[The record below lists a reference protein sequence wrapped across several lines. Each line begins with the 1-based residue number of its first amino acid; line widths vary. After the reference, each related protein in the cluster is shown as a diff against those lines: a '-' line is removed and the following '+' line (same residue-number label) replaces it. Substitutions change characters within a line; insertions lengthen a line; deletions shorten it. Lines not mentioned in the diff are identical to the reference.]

1 MTNVIGKPS
10 SLRMIGIRHSVKR
23 LSSLFRSLRKKKINI
38 LPVVAAVV
46 WIIFLGLFCPSF
58 GYFLYILFSD
68 KSDLYVKAAILLL
81 DVETKNEALK
91 FLGISMGGLLVG
103 LQAFISYRRAKAM
116 EDTVENTEKGM
127 RQERLKNAIEHLG
140 QTSDSVRLGGAY
152 ELFHLAHDTKELR
165 QTVLDIL
172 CAHIRQTTSDK
183 EYQEDH
189 KSKPSEEIQ
198 SLLTLLFVQDHDVFK
213 GLRINLQGSW
223 LNGTELSEA
232 RLEEVVFTGA
242 HLQKT
247 NLNSARLQGAKLDRA
262 RLHGILLNQSRLQ
275 EADLFRAL
283 LHGANLFDARL
294 QNTKLYKAR
303 LHGADLNFAKMQ
315 GADLS
320 EAQLQGSAL
329 SEAQLHGAN
338 LFKTKLHGVTSQ
350 SDGSSSFE
358 TRMRDRIGEQSD
370 LLGVTFEGGINK
382 EELGFIIEG
391 LSDNAAKGLRAKLN
405 PHVGKQ
411 ASHKLSDDRGAVT
424 GTYTEKEAEQ
434 WIAEYE
440 KSVSENS
447 EEDNS

>member
-1 MTNVIGKPS
+1 
-10 SLRMIGIRHSVKR
+10 MIDIKR
-23 LSSLFRSLRKKKINI
+23 LMKQLSSRLSLLWKKKINVF
-38 LPVVAAVV
+38 PVVAGLV
-46 WIIFLGLFCPSF
+46 WGIFLGLFCPLL
-58 GYFLYILFSD
+58 GYFLVILRSD
-68 KSDLYVKAAILLL
+68 ITDPHVITAIRLL
-81 DVETKNEALK
+81 DVKTKNEALE
-91 FLGISMGGLLVG
+91 FLGISMGGVLFG
-103 LQAFISYRRAKAM
+103 LQAFISYRRAKAI

-198 SLLTLLFVQDHDVFK
+198 SLLTLLFVQKHDVFK

-232 RLEEVVFTGA
+232 RLEEAVLTEA

-247 NLNSARLQGAKLDRA
+247 NLNSARLQGAKLDKA
-262 RLHGILLNQSRLQ
+262 RLHGISLNQSRLQ
-275 EADLFRAL
+275 EAVLFRAL
-283 LHGANLFDARL
+283 LHGANLFNARL
-294 QNTKLYKAR
+294 QNTKLHKAR
-303 LHGADLNFAKMQ
+303 LHGADLKFAKMQ

-329 SEAQLHGAN
+329 SEAQLHEAN
-338 LFKTKLHGVTSQ
+338 LFRTKLHGVTSQ

-358 TRMRDRIGEQSD
+358 TRIRDRVGEQSD
-370 LLGVTFEGGINK
+370 LLGVTFEGGIK
-382 EELGFIIEG
+382 TEDLDSIVEG
-391 LSDNAAKGLRAKLN
+391 LSDDGAKELRKKVK
-405 PHVGKQ
+405 PHIGKP
-411 ASHKLSDDRGAVT
+411 ANNELPYDNGAIIES
-424 GTYTEKEAEQ
+424 YTKEQAEQ
-434 WIAEYE
+434 WIAEYNE
-440 KSVSENS
+440 ATSAVSE
-447 EEDNS
+447 DQDR